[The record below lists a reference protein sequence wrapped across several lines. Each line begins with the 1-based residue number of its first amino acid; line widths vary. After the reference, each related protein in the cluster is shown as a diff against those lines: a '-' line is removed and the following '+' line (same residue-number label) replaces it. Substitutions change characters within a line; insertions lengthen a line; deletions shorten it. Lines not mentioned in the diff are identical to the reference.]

1 MKLMIM
7 AAAAAL
13 STCGQAAE
21 TETQAATAQD
31 GQAQSV
37 FEWTISV
44 DPSGYYL
51 PSNGLTAGGWV
62 VEHIFLPAPFEF
74 EAWRD
79 TGADPAEVPVW
90 VEAHPQGAEPA
101 TNAMGRQYFPEAVR
115 VRPDRLIIEDGRF
128 TFEADG
134 GPTGGI
140 LISGQIQPEHLQGDA
155 AQPDDQGQAL
165 IGGAEIGGERIRNVS
180 FMHWHGD

>member
-1 MKLMIM
+1 MKLITI
-7 AAAAAL
+7 AAIAAL
-13 STCGQAAE
+13 SACGQTSGDGAAP
-21 TETQAATAQD
+21 AA
-31 GQAQSV
+31 GQGAESRGGY
-37 FEWTISV
+37 EWSISV

-62 VEHIFLPAPFEF
+62 VEHIYLPAPDAF

-79 TGADPAEVPVW
+79 AGADSAEIPVW
-90 VEAHPQGAEPA
+90 VLAHPQGAEPA
-101 TNAMGRQYFPEAVR
+101 TNAMGRDYYPDAVR
-115 VRPDRLIIEDGRF
+115 VRPDRLVVEDGRF

-134 GPTGGI
+134 GPTGGV
-140 LISGQIQPEHLQGDA
+140 LISGQIQPEYLQGDA
-155 AQPDDQGQAL
+155 MQPNADGQAL